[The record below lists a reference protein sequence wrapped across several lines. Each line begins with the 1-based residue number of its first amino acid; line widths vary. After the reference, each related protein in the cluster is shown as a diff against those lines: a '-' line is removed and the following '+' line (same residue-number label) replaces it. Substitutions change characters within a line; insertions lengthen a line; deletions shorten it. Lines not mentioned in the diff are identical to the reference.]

1 MPTSPCVMG
10 VKSASRPLGPRLAG
24 GVASLPTTS
33 AYLDCEMVVEGTGG
47 LSDFSALQSALS
59 SRRTDGLVLYVF
71 DVMWLD
77 GKDLRTEPLE
87 DRKAALALLMEGL
100 PADGPLRL
108 SAHFDDHEGPEMLA
122 HACRLGLE
130 GTVSKQR
137 DSRYVSGEAKV
148 WTKSI
153 CRQRDTFVIGGYE
166 PRTGAKGMVGS
177 LYLGQRTGKKTFYRG
192 HVGTGF
198 GEKTS
203 RDLVQRLEAIRREG
217 NPFADKST
225 SELRRRG
232 VRFVEPKLQAEVAY
246 RGFTEAGRL
255 RHPSFIGLREDE
267 RAPLP
272 KASAKTPSPNT
283 FGRRR

>member
-1 MPTSPCVMG
+1 
-10 VKSASRPLGPRLAG
+10 
-24 GVASLPTTS
+24 
-33 AYLDCEMVVEGTGG
+33 
-47 LSDFSALQSALS
+47 
-59 SRRTDGLVLYVF
+59 
-71 DVMWLD
+71 
-77 GKDLRTEPLE
+77 
-87 DRKAALALLMEGL
+87 
-100 PADGPLRL
+100 
-108 SAHFDDHEGPEMLA
+108 
-122 HACRLGLE
+122 
-130 GTVSKQR
+130 
-137 DSRYVSGEAKV
+137 
-148 WTKSI
+148 
-153 CRQRDTFVIGGYE
+153 
-166 PRTGAKGMVGS
+166 MVGS